1 MKRFVVIAGICLTVG
16 LGVSGCASGTPS
28 QAPQSTVSSAGASL
42 AKEGDKLTDTDQQA
56 NLFNGS
62 GVKVTIEPA
71 AKTARFQ
78 LVDPSSGKDFSD
90 YYVFDYA
97 KQTMLCHRLVSAM
110 QKEYDYTLK
119 LDTGEL
125 VTVVDGQGNDAIK
138 TLKER
143 GMFDKAQKDR
153 GQERGDLEAWFQ
165 KRYGKTIEE
174 AATP

>member
-1 MKRFVVIAGICLTVG
+1 MKRFIAIAGICLAVG
-16 LGVSGCASGTPS
+16 LGASGCASGTPG
-28 QAPQSTVSSAGASL
+28 QAPHSTASAAGASL
-42 AKEGDKLTDTDQQA
+42 AKEGDKLIDTDLQA

-62 GVKVTIEPA
+62 GVKVTIDPA
-71 AKTARFQ
+71 ARTARFQ
-78 LVDPSSGKDFSD
+78 LVDPGSGKDFSN

-97 KQTMLCHRLVSAM
+97 KQTMLCHRLVSVM
-110 QKEYDYTLK
+110 QKEFDYTLN
-119 LDTGEL
+119 LGTGEL
-125 VTVVDGQGNDAIK
+125 TTVVDGEGNDAIP

>member
-1 MKRFVVIAGICLTVG
+1 MKRFVVIAGICLAVG

-28 QAPQSTVSSAGASL
+28 QAPQSTVSATGASL
-42 AKEGDKLTDTDQQA
+42 TKEGDKLIDTDLQA

-110 QKEYDYTLK
+110 QKELLHPEPGHRRTRHGRRWAGRRRDQ
-119 LDTGEL
+119 DP
-125 VTVVDGQGNDAIK
+125 QGAGHVRQGA
-138 TLKER
+138 EGPR
-143 GMFDKAQKDR
+143 DR
-153 GQERGDLEAWFQ
+153 RAHV
-165 KRYGKTIEE
+165 
-174 AATP
+174 

>member
-42 AKEGDKLTDTDQQA
+42 AKEGDLQA

-110 QKEYDYTLK
+110 QKEFDYTLN
-119 LDTGEL
+119 LGTGEL

-174 AATP
+174 AAAP